1 MDNRYRVL
9 VVDDEQITR
18 ILIESILDRKG
29 YDVIT
34 LPSGKDAIKF
44 LEEGKD
50 IDVILL
56 DIMMPEIDGFGVLKI
71 LKERPWTSNI
81 KVIMLTAMS
90 QVDDKV
96 KAFTSGASDYLLKPF
111 EKEELIARI
120 DMQAKLKRTEEH
132 LEEMV
137 EERTKELKSKDA
149 QLIQSAKL
157 ASLGEMAAGIAHE
170 INQPLTVIK
179 LTVTGMLRFIEKGRE
194 ISDEKISDELR
205 TVDQQIERISGI
217 IDHLR
222 TFSRRESDVQRSS
235 VDVNDLV
242 RNCFKLIGE
251 QLRLREIDIVLD
263 LEELPLTMVD
273 SNKLEQV
280 FFNIIGNARDAMED
294 LPSGNGDEKKLTVHS
309 FRDDDSIVVTFF
321 DTGGGIP
328 EEIRDKIFEPFFTTK
343 EVGKGTGI
351 GLSIC
356 YNLMKVLNGE
366 IGFSVSDNVGTTF
379 YVRIPMEG

>member
-1 MDNRYRVL
+1 MNKRYRVL

-18 ILIESILDRKG
+18 ILIEAILDRKG

-34 LPSGKDAIKF
+34 LSSGKEALKF
-44 LEEGKD
+44 LEED
-50 IDVILL
+50 RDLDVILL
-56 DIMMPEIDGFGVLKI
+56 DIMMPEINGFDVLKT
-71 LKERPWTSNI
+71 LKERPWTCNI

-90 QVDDKV
+90 QVDNKM

-120 DMQAKLKRTEEH
+120 EMQAKLKRTEEH

-137 EERTKELKSKDA
+137 EERTNELKSKDA

-179 LTVTGMLRFIEKGRE
+179 LTATGLLRFIQKGIE
-194 ISDEKISDELR
+194 IDDKKLSEELR

-222 TFSRRESDVQRSS
+222 TFSRGESDVQKSQ
-235 VDVNDLV
+235 VDINDLV

-251 QLRLREIDIVLD
+251 QLKLRDIDVVLD
-263 LEELPLTMVD
+263 LDELPLAMVD

-280 FFNIIGNARDAMED
+280 FFNILGNARDAMEGLSSD
-294 LPSGNGDEKKLTVHS
+294 NGYEKMLKVHS
-309 FRDDDSIVVTFF
+309 FEDDGHLVVSFL

-351 GLSIC
+351 GLSIS
-356 YNLMKVLNGE
+356 YNIMKALNGE
-366 IGFSVSDNVGTTF
+366 IGFTVSEGVGTTF
-379 YVRIPMEG
+379 HVKIPIEG

>member
-1 MDNRYRVL
+1 MDKRYRVL

-34 LPSGKDAIKF
+34 LPSGKDALKF
-44 LEEGKD
+44 LKDDMD

-56 DIMMPEIDGFGVLKI
+56 DIMMPELDGFGVLKAM
-71 LKERPWTSNI
+71 KEMPDASNI

-120 DMQAKLKRTEEH
+120 EMQAKLKRTEEH
-132 LEEMV
+132 LDEMV
-137 EERTKELKSKDA
+137 AECMMELKSKDA

-170 INQPLTVIK
+170 MNQPLTVIK
-179 LTVTGMLRFIEKGRE
+179 LTVTGILRFIEKG
-194 ISDEKISDELR
+194 IKIDDEKITSELK
-205 TVDQQIERISGI
+205 TIDQQIERISGI

-222 TFSRRESDVQRSS
+222 TFSRRESDVQKSS
-235 VDVNDLV
+235 ANVNDLI

-251 QLRLREIDIVLD
+251 QLRLRGIDVVLD
-263 LEELPLTMVD
+263 LEELPITMVD

-294 LPSGNGDEKKLTVHS
+294 LPSENGNEKKLNVHS
-309 FRDDDSIVVTFF
+309 FRDGDYIIVTFL
-321 DTGGGIP
+321 DAGGGIP

-351 GLSIC
+351 GLSIS

-366 IGFSVSDNVGTTF
+366 ISFSVDDGVGTTF
-379 YVRIPMEG
+379 RVEIPMEG

>member
-1 MDNRYRVL
+1 MDKRYRVL

-34 LPSGKDAIKF
+34 LPSGKDALKF
-44 LEEGKD
+44 LKDDMD

-56 DIMMPEIDGFGVLKI
+56 DIMMPELDGFGVLKAM
-71 LKERPWTSNI
+71 KEMPDASNI

-120 DMQAKLKRTEEH
+120 EMQAKLKRTEEH
-132 LEEMV
+132 LDEMV
-137 EERTKELKSKDA
+137 AECMMELKSKDA

-170 INQPLTVIK
+170 MNQPLTVIK
-179 LTVTGMLRFIEKGRE
+179 LTVTGILRFIEKG
-194 ISDEKISDELR
+194 IKIDDEKITSELK
-205 TVDQQIERISGI
+205 TIDQQIERISGI

-222 TFSRRESDVQRSS
+222 TFSRRESDVQKSS
-235 VDVNDLV
+235 ANVNDLI

-251 QLRLREIDIVLD
+251 QLRLRGIDVVLD
-263 LEELPLTMVD
+263 LEELPITMVD

-294 LPSGNGDEKKLTVHS
+294 LPSENGNGKKLNVHS
-309 FRDDDSIVVTFF
+309 FRDGDYIIVTFL
-321 DTGGGIP
+321 DAGGGIP

-351 GLSIC
+351 GLSIS

-366 IGFSVSDNVGTTF
+366 ISFSVDDGVGTTF
-379 YVRIPMEG
+379 RVEIPMEG